1 MDKYS
6 KIKILG
12 RGAFGE
18 AWIVENNET
27 GKKFVMKLINA
38 SKVKLDKIHSEINAL
53 KKISGEHCGSSS
65 YCFEEWFINYD
76 SKNEPFEFAIVTNF
90 LENAQEL
97 TKFMYNL
104 DLPNI
109 LFVMQRLLQQLQ
121 TFHNVNLTHND
132 IKPENV
138 IVQFNGDIIKNC
150 LFIDFGLG
158 CLDDNCKYS
167 GTIMYMAPEVLRN
180 LGKLS
185 TLDNLKRA
193 DIFSLGIVFYRLL
206 NRKFPYPNVIDFN
219 HFNPETEIDYD
230 SDSSSSD
237 SMSESETSI
246 KRNNERN
253 NYIGSNQF
261 QLYTYYKDNVI
272 PPSNYTNSFLDTN
285 TIRHL
290 NNLVNSMLTINHI
303 NRPDINQLIQ
313 NFNKINISVVE
324 NKYPSN
330 NMLSPNKKL
339 RSFNNADYDL
349 YSNSSSTRSSV
360 SSVSSTTEI

>member
-6 KIKILG
+6 KIKRLG

-18 AWIVENNET
+18 AWIVENNQT
-27 GKKFVMKLINA
+27 GKKSVMKLINSA
-38 SKVKLDKIHSEINAL
+38 KVKLDKIHLEINAL

-65 YCFEEWFINYD
+65 YCFEEWFINYN

-121 TFHNVNLTHND
+121 TFHNVGLTHND

-158 CLDDNCKYS
+158 CLDDTCKYS
-167 GTIMYMAPEVLRN
+167 GTIMYMAPEVLKN
-180 LGKLS
+180 LGRVT
-185 TLDNLKRA
+185 TLDNLKCA

-206 NRKFPYPNVIDFN
+206 NLQFPYPNVIDFDLL
-219 HFNPETEIDYD
+219 NPETKNSYD
-230 SDSSSSD
+230 SDSDSD
-237 SMSESETSI
+237 SESETSI
-246 KRNNERN
+246 KRNNERLK
-253 NYIGSNQF
+253 YIGSNQY
-261 QLYTYYKDNVI
+261 QLYTFYNENVI
-272 PPSNYTNSFLDTN
+272 PPSNYKNSFLDKN
-285 TIRHL
+285 IVFNL
-290 NNLVNSMLTINHI
+290 NNLVNSMLTKDHL
-303 NRPDINQLIQ
+303 NRPNINQLTQI
-313 NFNKINISVVE
+313 FNNINLSILES
-324 NKYPSN
+324 KYPSN
-330 NMLSPNKKL
+330 NILSQKKQL
-339 RSFNNADYDL
+339 RAFTDSDFDL
-349 YSNSSSTRSSV
+349 YSNRISTN
-360 SSVSSTTEI
+360 EN